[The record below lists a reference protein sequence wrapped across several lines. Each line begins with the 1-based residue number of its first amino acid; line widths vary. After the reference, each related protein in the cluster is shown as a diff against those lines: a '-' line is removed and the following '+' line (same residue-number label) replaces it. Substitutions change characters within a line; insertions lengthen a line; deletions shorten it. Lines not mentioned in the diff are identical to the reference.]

1 MTRRKGV
8 PLIDV
13 LPERYT
19 YKDNGCEVSP
29 SCLQCPLPQCK
40 YDNPGWLQR
49 QVRQQRD
56 GEVLEVKRSRGL
68 TAPQLAQHFGVSQ
81 RTVHR
86 ILSRA
91 TRTSKAISR

>member
-29 SCLQCPLPQCK
+29 TCLQCPLPQCK

-56 GEVLEVKRSRGL
+56 EEVLEVKRSRGL
-68 TAPQLAQHFGVSQ
+68 TVPQLAQHFGVSQ

-86 ILSRA
+86 IVSR
-91 TRTSKAISR
+91 SNGNKQSH